1 MLRFVTAFLQG
12 IKFDD
17 THSYRRLNLM
27 THIVTTVLQRI
38 KFDDTHGCRCL
49 TIH

>member
-1 MLRFVTAFLQG
+1 MTHIVTTVLQR